1 MPGSVAYPL
10 VSVCSLG
17 QGVPRGQHLL
27 DLFSAE
33 PRPGPAPAPPP
44 GTQVGHR
51 LDTCPLAGR
60 FLCYSEGQPLWPGS
74 AVASAGLSLDGGTPH
89 LEPQTEPQLLS
100 GSPLQTLRTRSGR
113 NGLRMFQ
120 NGR

>member
-1 MPGSVAYPL
+1 MTASQAPVNAWLRGLSAP

-44 GTQVGHR
+44 
-51 LDTCPLAGR
+51 A
-60 FLCYSEGQPLWPGS
+60 
-74 AVASAGLSLDGGTPH
+74 
-89 LEPQTEPQLLS
+89 
-100 GSPLQTLRTRSGR
+100 LR
-113 NGLRMFQ
+113 
-120 NGR
+120 